1 MRTEQFEEVINNR
14 IETCK
19 SVLCSKAEEYATDD
33 RLHNFKVAGKLQKCT
48 AVKALG
54 GMMAKHTVSVYD
66 LIDDYEQ
73 GEAIS
78 KETWA
83 EKIGDSINY
92 LLLLTAL
99 LAERNIREE
108 VPQDDTVDYCYNTIC
123 NWVYHNAERFAQSL
137 TFNNEIWGKI
147 ENGVATINKYKLVD
161 FLQDKGYD
169 YGSVMPKFAE
179 RGYIIRNSQGK
190 YVHQTKVRGWKASYI
205 KLKLTKIKEYQ
216 KMIKS
221 CDKCKFLTVLNDNTT
236 GIYAKCP
243 TKTFLLWKEDTR
255 HTTCDCWED
264 KNVDKKI

>member
-1 MRTEQFEEVINNR
+1 MKKLVNNR

-161 FLQDKGYD
+161 FYRIKDMTTAQLCQNL
-169 YGSVMPKFAE
+169 
-179 RGYIIRNSQGK
+179 RN
-190 YVHQTKVRGWKASYI
+190 A
-205 KLKLTKIKEYQ
+205 
-216 KMIKS
+216 
-221 CDKCKFLTVLNDNTT
+221 
-236 GIYAKCP
+236 GI
-243 TKTFLLWKEDTR
+243 L
-255 HTTCDCWED
+255 
-264 KNVDKKI
+264 

>member
-1 MRTEQFEEVINNR
+1 MQTEQFENIINNR
-14 IETCK
+14 IEKCK

-33 RLHNFKVAGKLQKCT
+33 RLHNFKVAGELQKCT
-48 AVKALG
+48 PVKALG

-66 LIDDYEQ
+66 LIEDYEQ
-73 GEAIS
+73 GKEIS
-78 KETWA
+78 PKMWA

-99 LAERNIREE
+99 LVERNTIE
-108 VPQDDTVDYCYNTIC
+108 VPQDDTVDYCYNAIC

-147 ENGVATINKYKLVD
+147 ENGVATINKYKLAE

-169 YGSVMPKFAE
+169 YGSIMPKFAE
-179 RGYIIRNSQGK
+179 RGYIMRTSQGK
-190 YVHQTKVRGWKASYI
+190 YVHHLSTYGIKAYYV

-236 GIYAKCP
+236 GVYAKCP
-243 TKTFLLWKEDTR
+243 MKTFWLWEEDTR
-255 HTTCDCWED
+255 HTACDCWED
-264 KNVDKKI
+264 KK